1 MQLSE
6 ESVSTNRAVSRSLT
20 DSGLSLFLFKNP
32 VGGSAWVWWPWV
44 YERKGGVG
52 GGGGSRPGKRGEDP
66 GSWSSE
72 RGCLISAGP
81 SDGFDR
87 AQAPIRLQD

>member
-1 MQLSE
+1 MS
-6 ESVSTNRAVSRSLT
+6 
-20 DSGLSLFLFKNP
+20 
-32 VGGSAWVWWPWV
+32 
-44 YERKGGVG
+44 ERKGGVG
-52 GGGGSRPGKRGEDP
+52 AGGGTGQRRKGERGKRGE

-72 RGCLISAGP
+72 RGYLISAGL